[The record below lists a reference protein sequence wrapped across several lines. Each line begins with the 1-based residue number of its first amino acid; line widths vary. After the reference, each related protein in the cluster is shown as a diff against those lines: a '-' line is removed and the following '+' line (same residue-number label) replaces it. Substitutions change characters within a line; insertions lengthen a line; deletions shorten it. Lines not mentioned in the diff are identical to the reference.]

1 MKHRWGVLLL
11 PFFLIIVN
19 RCVSI
24 SGEFREKTSPA
35 SAMPTPVPPSAT
47 FTQPPPSPAILLV
60 PTPYQTT
67 ESVEVPPAIE
77 KVLRRYFDLRYE
89 LLSVSPLSEI
99 TLKAFQGL
107 IASGEEAKEFLVL
120 ETAKLA
126 VVRKWYELRRLRYKS
141 YNYQLE
147 YKKIVY
153 DSVRGVA
160 TIYLVEKFTIICEAD
175 TGKTHPDRGALKH
188 TVVLQ
193 KENGQWRIVKDIYW
207 DVWWRNYRKPGRS
220 AGEVLRIIQAI
231 LRELQAMP
239 TPTPFL
245 P

>member
-1 MKHRWGVLLL
+1 MVGKFRDKT
-11 PFFLIIVN
+11 PSAPMMPIA
-19 RCVSI
+19 VS
-24 SGEFREKTSPA
+24 
-35 SAMPTPVPPSAT
+35 PSAT
-47 FTQPPPSPAILLV
+47 FTQLPPLPQTFLA

-67 ESVEVPPAIE
+67 GPVEVPPAIE
-77 KVLRRYFDLRYE
+77 KVLRHYFNLRYE
-89 LLSVSPLSEI
+89 LLSVSPPSEI
-99 TLKAFQGL
+99 TPEAFQGL
-107 IASGEEAKEFLVL
+107 IASGEEAEEFLVL
-120 ETAKLA
+120 ETAKLT
-126 VVRKWYELRRLRYKS
+126 VVRKWYELRQLRYKN

-160 TIYLVEKFTIICEAD
+160 TIYLVEKFTIVYEAD

-193 KENGQWRIVKDIYW
+193 NENGQWKIVKDIYW

-220 AGEVLRIIQAI
+220 AEEVLQVIRTV
-231 LRELQAMP
+231 LRGLQSTS